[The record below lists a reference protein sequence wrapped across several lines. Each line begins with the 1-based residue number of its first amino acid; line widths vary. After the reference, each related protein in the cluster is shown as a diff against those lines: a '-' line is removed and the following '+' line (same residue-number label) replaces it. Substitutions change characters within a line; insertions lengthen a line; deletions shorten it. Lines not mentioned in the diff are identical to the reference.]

1 MLQRNGDHRF
11 PLNDSSDASPR
22 LRRLPSGI
30 DPKLTDSCW
39 PFRVA
44 ARFMAGA
51 PVTARDSVATCQ
63 PASSFIP

>member
-11 PLNDSSDASPR
+11 PLNDSSGASLRPR
-22 LRRLPSGI
+22 RPPSGSE
-30 DPKLTDSCW
+30 PKLTAFCW

-51 PVTARDSVATCQ
+51 PVTAREGVATCR